1 MKKNV
6 GRFGLV
12 FLALAVFMVQGCAEL
27 DELRTANRRQAITVR
42 DQMAELD
49 KLRAELDAANKVN
62 RVYEDRAQSDEE
74 EKKRLHAE
82 LERLA
87 SSIGGGAVVRDTS
100 EGPMIQLPETIL
112 FDSGLAKLKPQGEVA
127 LEKIAKHLKSHPAA
141 IVRIDGHTDND
152 PIVKSKYLWKS
163 NHHLSA
169 GRALSVF
176 HYLVNK
182 AHIDEKRLHIAAYG
196 PNSPIA
202 SNKTKAGKAKNR
214 RVEFL
219 ILSPKSG

>member
-1 MKKNV
+1 
-6 GRFGLV
+6 
-12 FLALAVFMVQGCAEL
+12 
-27 DELRTANRRQAITVR
+27 
-42 DQMAELD
+42 
-49 KLRAELDAANKVN
+49 
-62 RVYEDRAQSDEE
+62 
-74 EKKRLHAE
+74 
-82 LERLA
+82 
-87 SSIGGGAVVRDTS
+87 
-100 EGPMIQLPETIL
+100 MIQLPETIL

>member
-42 DQMAELD
+42 DQMTELD

-74 EKKRLHAE
+74 EKKRLLAE

-87 SSIGGGAVVRDTS
+87 SSIGGGAVVRNTS

-196 PNSPIA
+196 PNRPIA
-202 SNKTKAGKAKNR
+202 SNKNKAGKAQNR